1 MRFQLVF
8 SILGKILL
16 IIGGCMVFPLLWSL
30 YYHEKDVLGLFYA
43 MMSTILAGGLL
54 CFFLKSKETIRQREG
69 FAIVTLGWIMASLFG
84 ALPYLFTGTLT
95 SFTDAFFE
103 TMSGFTTTGA
113 SVLGNIEVLS
123 HGIVFWRCLTHWL
136 GGMGFMLLFVALL
149 SQIGGGGLQMFKA
162 EAPGGR
168 LAEKIKPRIQDS
180 AKILWA
186 TYVILSLTL
195 MILLLLGGMNFFD
208 SLCHA
213 FGTMATGGFSTKS
226 QNIGYYDSSYIQ
238 WMITFFMFAAG
249 ANLALFYQS
258 IYKRTFVFWKNEEFR
273 LYLLITLTG
282 VLLVFLDL
290 MRNQP
295 GGVEETLRM
304 AAFQVVSMLTT
315 TGYASVDF
323 NQWPVFSKIMLLL
336 IMFVGGCSGSTGGA
350 IKVGRLLI
358 LIKHTWVEIF
368 RLIHPR
374 SIKYLKIG
382 HKIVPENIVL
392 NTLQFFFLYI
402 TIFFIGTAVM
412 GALGLDMV
420 ESLTSVISSLSN
432 VGFGLGDVGP
442 SGNFAH
448 IPGAGKWMLCFL
460 MLLGRL
466 EIFTVLVLFLPEVWK
481 KA

>member
-8 SILGKILL
+8 SNIGKILL
-16 IIGGCMVFPLLWSL
+16 IIGGCMIFPLLLSL
-30 YYHEKDVLGLFYA
+30 YYQEKDAPALFTA
-43 MMSTILAGGLL
+43 MIITILAGGLL
-54 CFFLKSKETIRQREG
+54 SFFFKSTETIRQREG

-84 ALPYLFTGTLT
+84 ALPYMLTGTLT

-113 SVLGNIEVLS
+113 SVLSNIEVIS
-123 HGIVFWRCLTHWL
+123 HGVVFWRCLTHWL

-180 AKILWA
+180 AKILWL
-186 TYVILSLTL
+186 TYCVLSLGL
-195 MILLLLGGMNFFD
+195 MFCLLLGGMNLFD

-226 QNIGYYDSSYIQ
+226 QNIGYYNSPYIQ
-238 WMITFFMFAAG
+238 WVITLFMFGAG
-249 ANLALFYQS
+249 TNLALFYHS
-258 IYKRTFVFWKNEEFR
+258 IYKRSGAFRKNEEFR
-273 LYLLITLTG
+273 LYVLIILIG
-282 VLLVFLDL
+282 VILVFFDL
-290 MRNQP
+290 IKNQP

-304 AAFQVVSMLTT
+304 AAFQVVSILTT

-323 NQWPVFSKIMLLL
+323 NQWPIFSKIIIILL
-336 IMFVGGCSGSTGGA
+336 MFVGGCSGSTGGA

-358 LIKHTWVEIF
+358 LIKHTSVEIF

-374 SIKYLKIG
+374 SIKYLKIDN
-382 HKIVPENIVL
+382 KIVPENIVL

-402 TIFFIGTAVM
+402 TIFFIGTAIM
-412 GALGLDMV
+412 GALGLDLV
-420 ESLTSVISSLSN
+420 ESLTAVISSLSN

-442 SGNFAH
+442 SGSFAH
-448 IPGAGKWMLCFL
+448 IPGVGKWVLSFL